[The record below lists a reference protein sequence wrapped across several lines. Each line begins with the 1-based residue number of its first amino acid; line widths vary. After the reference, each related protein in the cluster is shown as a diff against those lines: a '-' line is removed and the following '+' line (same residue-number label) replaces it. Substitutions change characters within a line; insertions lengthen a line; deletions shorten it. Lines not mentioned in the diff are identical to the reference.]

1 MEAALAP
8 AQANPVCLS
17 VVVGCVV
24 AGIGDLSFDGWGYM
38 FAFASVVMQSVYLL
52 LIEFQVRGA
61 EYQVMGAECEE
72 IGCTGCQCV
81 SCCWE

>member
-1 MEAALAP
+1 MSVSL
-8 AQANPVCLS
+8 

-52 LIEFQVRGA
+52 LIEFKVRGA
-61 EYQVMGAECEE
+61 EIHVRGAECE
-72 IGCTGCQCV
+72 GCY
-81 SCCWE
+81 E

>member
-1 MEAALAP
+1 MLLLCVQSVWKQRWP
-8 AQANPVCLS
+8 QPRLTMSVSL

-52 LIEFQVRGA
+52 LIEFKVRGA
-61 EYQVMGAECEE
+61 EIHVRGAEC
-72 IGCTGCQCV
+72 GVC
-81 SCCWE
+81 